1 MKKDSPVKYKEFEDS
16 ENVNGLGNQKSVEKY
31 IPVVD
36 LIKSFTQF
44 GSFEQSQ
51 TFTDMPSLRQTSNI
65 LL

>member
-1 MKKDSPVKYKEFEDS
+1 MKKERLVKYKDFEDS
-16 ENVNGLGNQKSVEKY
+16 ENVNGLEKERTVEKY

-51 TFTDMPSLRQTSNI
+51 TFTDMPS
-65 LL
+65 